1 MPTLFSHKQQGLS
14 LTRTLT
20 ASPIPDGF
28 RMHNHTSMEL
38 YCFLRG
44 KGVYH
49 IEGSE
54 YILEPG
60 DVLIMHPSESHY
72 IDLDC
77 AQPYERIV
85 LNFTEEFLSP
95 IDPEGWLLRPFR
107 NRPAGKFNLYKSGEL
122 PGGSLSYFE
131 AMTAEGN
138 AQINILCGLL
148 PLLRQIRLLWQSR
161 AEETDTPGETLEYR
175 IIRHVNRNLTG
186 HLTLEDICEKY
197 YISRSQLCR
206 LFKRATGTTLWNYVT
221 VKRLA
226 MARELL
232 AKGGQPTHIYTRC
245 GFADYSTFYRAYVKA
260 YGAAPN
266 QKLADK

>member
-1 MPTLFSHKQQGLS
+1 MPSLFKHKQRGLS
-14 LTRTLT
+14 LSRTLT
-20 ASPIPDGF
+20 QQPVPDGF
-28 RMHNHTSMEL
+28 RMHNHTNMEV

-60 DVLIMHPSESHY
+60 DVLIMQPSESHY

-77 AQPYERIV
+77 TQPYERIV

-107 NRPAGKFNLYKSGEL
+107 DRPTGKYNLYKSEEF

-131 AMTAEGN
+131 AMTAEGDVRV
-138 AQINILCGLL
+138 NILCGLL
-148 PLLRQIRLLWQSR
+148 PLLRQMRLLWQIR
-161 AEETDTPGETLEYR
+161 AAEAELPGETVQYR
-175 IIRHVNRNLTG
+175 IIRYVNRNLTG
-186 HLTLEDICEKY
+186 KLTLDSICEKY
-197 YISRSQLCR
+197 YISKSQLCR
-206 LFKRATGTTLWNYVT
+206 LFKKATGTTLWNYVT

-226 MARELL
+226 LARELL
-232 AKGGQPTHIYTRC
+232 AGGEQPTHIYGRC
-245 GFADYSTFYRAYVKA
+245 GFSDYSTFYRAYVKA
-260 YGAAPN
+260 YGIAPT
-266 QKLADK
+266 QSLVDK